1 MFSHCQTLATK
12 CFLRGQNL
20 FCFTVSGKKIPDYT
34 FQSNRPRT
42 LRRQSLWI
50 YMLKRI
56 AVKDIQLG
64 MFICEFCGSWMEH
77 PFWKTKFLL
86 IDEKDLRAIQT
97 SGIKELWIDVSKGTD
112 LGATV
117 PGQSEEEVAR
127 ETEAVLLE
135 AEKIHSKEK
144 VSLEDEIQTA
154 AKLCA
159 KAKEAVIEMFSD
171 ARMGKAIQVEQAR
184 ALVED
189 ISNSVLR
196 QPHALISLARLKTAD
211 EYTYMHSVAVCAL
224 MIALARQLNLA
235 ENIVREAGFAG
246 LLHDIGKVGI
256 PSKVLNKPGK
266 LTDEEFAIVKSHP
279 DVGAKILIA
288 SYQVSPMVL
297 DVCLHHH
304 EKVDGTGYPHGLKGD
319 AISLLAKMGAV
330 CDVYDAITSN
340 RPYKKGWAPAD
351 SIRKMAEW
359 SKGHFDE
366 AVFQAFVKTVGI
378 YPTGSLV
385 RLESGRL
392 AVVVEQNESSLLSPR
407 VKVFYSAKT
416 KMPIIQETLDL
427 VKLVGKEKII
437 GRESPDDWGFKN
449 LDVLWSGIG

>member
-1 MFSHCQTLATK
+1 
-12 CFLRGQNL
+12 
-20 FCFTVSGKKIPDYT
+20 
-34 FQSNRPRT
+34 
-42 LRRQSLWI
+42 
-50 YMLKRI
+50 MLKRI

-86 IDEKDLRAIQT
+86 TDEKDLQAIQA
-97 SGIKELWIDVSKGTD
+97 SGIKELWIDVTQGAD
-112 LGATV
+112 LDKAV
-117 PGQSEEEVAR
+117 PGKTEEEVAQ

-135 AEKIHSKEK
+135 AENTQSREKI
-144 VSLEDEIQTA
+144 SLEDEIQTA

-171 ARMGKAIQVEQAR
+171 ARMGKAIQIEQAK
-184 ALVED
+184 ALVEE
-189 ISNSVLR
+189 ISNSVMR

-224 MIALARQLNLA
+224 MIALARQLNLD
-235 ENIVREAGFAG
+235 EEMVREAGFAG

-256 PSKVLNKPGK
+256 PMKVLNKPGK
-266 LTDEEFAIVKSHP
+266 LTDSEFAIVKSHP
-279 DVGAKILIA
+279 EVGAKILIE

-304 EKVDGTGYPHGLKGD
+304 EKMDGTGYPHGLKGET
-319 AISLLAKMGAV
+319 ISLYAKMGAV

-392 AVVVEQNESSLLSPR
+392 AVVVEQHETSLLSPR

-427 VKLVGKEKII
+427 AKLVGKEKII

-449 LDVLWSGIG
+449 LDMLWSGIS

>member
-1 MFSHCQTLATK
+1 
-12 CFLRGQNL
+12 
-20 FCFTVSGKKIPDYT
+20 
-34 FQSNRPRT
+34 
-42 LRRQSLWI
+42 
-50 YMLKRI
+50 MLKRI
-56 AVKDIQLG
+56 AVKDIQIG

-86 IDEKDLRAIQT
+86 TDEKDLQAIQA
-97 SGIKELWIDVSKGTD
+97 SGIKELWIDITQGVD
-112 LGATV
+112 LGGATI
-117 PGQSEEEVAR
+117 PGKTEEEVAR

-135 AEKIHSKEK
+135 ADNTQGKEK

-171 ARMGKAIQVEQAR
+171 VRMGKAIQVEQAK
-184 ALVED
+184 ALVEE

-224 MIALARQLNLA
+224 MIALARQLNLD
-235 ENIVREAGFAG
+235 EEMVRETGFAG

-256 PSKVLNKPGK
+256 PMKVLNKPGK
-266 LTDEEFAIVKSHP
+266 LTDSEFAIVKSHP
-279 DVGAKILIA
+279 EVGAKILIG

-304 EKVDGTGYPHGLKGD
+304 EKMDGTGYPYGLKGD
-319 AISLLAKMGAV
+319 TISLFAKMGAV

-392 AVVVEQNESSLLSPR
+392 AVVVEQHESSLLSPR

-427 VKLVGKEKII
+427 AKMAGKEKII

-449 LDVLWSGIG
+449 LDILWSGLS

>member
-1 MFSHCQTLATK
+1 
-12 CFLRGQNL
+12 
-20 FCFTVSGKKIPDYT
+20 
-34 FQSNRPRT
+34 
-42 LRRQSLWI
+42 
-50 YMLKRI
+50 MLKRI

-86 IDEKDLRAIQT
+86 TDEKDLQAIQA
-97 SGIKELWIDVSKGTD
+97 SGIKELWIDVTQGGDITN
-112 LGATV
+112 AM
-117 PGQSEEEVAR
+117 PGKTAEEVER
-127 ETEAVLLE
+127 ETEALLME
-135 AEKIHSKEK
+135 AEGVQNKEK
-144 VSLEDEIQTA
+144 VSLQDEIRVA

-159 KAKEAVIEMFSD
+159 KAKEAVVEMFSD

-189 ISNSVLR
+189 ISNSVMR

-224 MIALARQLNLA
+224 MIALARQLNL
-235 ENIVREAGFAG
+235 EEDLVRDAGFAG
-246 LLHDIGKVGI
+246 LLHDIGKIGI
-256 PSKVLNKPGK
+256 PLKILNKPGK
-266 LTDEEFAIVKSHP
+266 LTDSEFAVVKSHP
-279 DVGAKILIA
+279 EVGAKILID
-288 SYQVSPMVL
+288 SYDVSPMVL

-304 EKVDGTGYPHGLKGD
+304 EKIDGTGYPHGLKGNT
-319 AISLLAKMGAV
+319 ISLFAKMGAV

-359 SKGHFDE
+359 SKGHFE
-366 AVFQAFVKTVGI
+366 ESVFQAFVKTVGI

-392 AVVVEQNESSLLSPR
+392 AVVVEQHETSLLSPR

-427 VKLVGKEKII
+427 ADLVGKDKII
-437 GRESPDDWGFKN
+437 GRESPEDWGFKN
-449 LDVLWSGIG
+449 LDMLWSGIG

>member
-1 MFSHCQTLATK
+1 
-12 CFLRGQNL
+12 
-20 FCFTVSGKKIPDYT
+20 
-34 FQSNRPRT
+34 
-42 LRRQSLWI
+42 
-50 YMLKRI
+50 MLKRI

-86 IDEKDLRAIQT
+86 TDEKDLQAILS
-97 SGIKELWIDVSKGTD
+97 SGIKELWIDVTQGAD
-112 LGATV
+112 LGKAV
-117 PGQSEEEVAR
+117 PGKTEEEVAQ
-127 ETEAVLLE
+127 ETDAVLLE
-135 AEKIHSKEK
+135 AENAQGKEK

-171 ARMGKAIQVEQAR
+171 VRMGKAIQVEQAK
-184 ALVED
+184 ALVEE

-224 MIALARQLNLA
+224 MIALARQLNLD
-235 ENIVREAGFAG
+235 EEMVREAGFAG

-256 PSKVLNKPGK
+256 PMKVLNKPGK
-266 LTDEEFAIVKSHP
+266 LTDSEFAIVKSHP
-279 DVGAKILIA
+279 EVGAKILIE

-304 EKVDGTGYPHGLKGD
+304 EKMDGTGYPHGLKGET
-319 AISLLAKMGAV
+319 ISLYAKMGAV

-392 AVVVEQNESSLLSPR
+392 AVVVEQNETSLLSPR

-427 VKLVGKEKII
+427 AKLVGKEKII

-449 LDVLWSGIG
+449 LDMLWSGIG

>member
-1 MFSHCQTLATK
+1 
-12 CFLRGQNL
+12 
-20 FCFTVSGKKIPDYT
+20 
-34 FQSNRPRT
+34 
-42 LRRQSLWI
+42 
-50 YMLKRI
+50 MLKRI
-56 AVKDIQLG
+56 AAKDIQIG

-86 IDEKDLRAIQT
+86 TDEKDLHAIQS
-97 SGIKELWIDVSKGTD
+97 SGIKELWIDVGKGLD
-112 LGATV
+112 VAASA
-117 PGQSEEEVAR
+117 PGKSEEEVAR
-127 ETEAVLLE
+127 ETEALLLK
-135 AEKIHSKEK
+135 ADKSASRDKI
-144 VSLEDEIQTA
+144 SLEDEIKTA
-154 AKLCA
+154 VKLCA
-159 KAKEAVIEMFSD
+159 KSKEAVIEMFSD
-171 ARMGKAIQVEQAR
+171 ARMGKAIQIEQAR

-189 ISNSVLR
+189 IANSVLR

-224 MIALARQLNLA
+224 MIALARQLNLTD
-235 ENIVREAGFAG
+235 NTIREAGFAG

-256 PSKVLNKPGK
+256 PMNVLNKPGK
-266 LTDEEFAIVKSHP
+266 LTDSEFAIVKAHP
-279 DVGAKILIA
+279 DVGAKILIET
-288 SYQVSPMVL
+288 YQVSPLVL
-297 DVCLHHH
+297 DVCQHHH

-319 AISLLAKMGAV
+319 EISLFAKMGAV

-392 AVVVEQNESSLLSPR
+392 AVVVEQNESSLLNPR

-427 VKLVGKEKII
+427 AKLVGKEKII
-437 GRESPDDWGFKN
+437 GRESLDDWGFKN
-449 LDVLWSGIG
+449 LDVLWSGISAA

>member
-1 MFSHCQTLATK
+1 
-12 CFLRGQNL
+12 
-20 FCFTVSGKKIPDYT
+20 
-34 FQSNRPRT
+34 
-42 LRRQSLWI
+42 
-50 YMLKRI
+50 MLKRI
-56 AVKDIQLG
+56 AVKDIQIG
-64 MFICEFCGSWMEH
+64 MFISEFCGSWMEH

-86 IDEKDLRAIQT
+86 TDEKDLIAIQT
-97 SGIKELWIDVSKGTD
+97 SGIKELWIDISKGSD
-112 LGATV
+112 LGTTI
-117 PGQSEEEVAR
+117 PGQSVEEVAL

-135 AEKIHSKEK
+135 ADKSSSKEK
-144 VSLEDEIQTA
+144 ITLEEEIQTA

-171 ARMGKAIQVEQAR
+171 VRMGKAIKIEQAR

-189 ISNSVLR
+189 ISDSVLR

-235 ENIVREAGFAG
+235 EEMVRDAGFAG

-256 PSKVLNKPGK
+256 PMKVLNKPGK
-266 LTDEEFAIVKSHP
+266 LTDGEFAIVKSHP
-279 DVGAKILIA
+279 EVGAKILIE

-304 EKVDGTGYPHGLKGD
+304 EKMDGTGYPHGLKGD
-319 AISLLAKMGAV
+319 TISLYAKMGAV

-392 AVVVEQNESSLLSPR
+392 AVVVEQHESSLLSPR

-427 VKLVGKEKII
+427 AKLIGKDKII
-437 GRESPDDWGFKN
+437 GRESPEEWGFKN
-449 LDVLWSGIG
+449 LDMLWSGID